1 MGDIGLKRQP
11 RQTVFPALISPSP
24 WLIGSGYVVGYVL
37 VDWITFIYPF
47 APFGITPWN
56 PNTGL
61 SFVLVLL
68 FGQKFIP
75 LLFVAPLAFDAI
87 VLHFPFPW
95 PAEVLLIAVVGGG
108 YAAGFAF
115 LLRRGSRFDPAL
127 KTLRDLIVMLVVAA
141 FSSAF
146 VAAGYI
152 GILIT
157 INLLP
162 AQQALLAALQYWIGD
177 MIGIAVVSPFGL
189 VVLTRGSILKISAE
203 AVMQI
208 LVVIAALVL
217 VFVHAGRYDLEL
229 LYVLFVPIIWM
240 AVRGGLE
247 LVATGILLTQIG
259 LILGLQMLPNE
270 VSVLGLQAEMLV
282 LAITGLIA
290 GALVTERRRVE
301 MQLRLHQDSLA
312 RRARLGSVGEL
323 AAAIAHEINQ
333 PLMAAGTYGRL
344 AVEGLRSGAEDLAS
358 TAEAAAKTVS
368 QVERAAQVVQRLRT
382 LISLD
387 KSGYAPFSVE
397 RIIKESLELSQ
408 PYFEQHSIKARVLL
422 NSGLPPVKVDLLQ
435 AEQVTLNL
443 IRNAIEAIGAADGTG
458 GTITVSARQSGSDFV
473 EIAIEDT
480 GPGFEPEFL
489 TAMPPP
495 LSSTKAEG
503 LGIGLLLCRS
513 IVEAHGGRLRLR
525 AGAQGALVEFTLPI
539 AMSSDG

>member
-1 MGDIGLKRQP
+1 
-11 RQTVFPALISPSP
+11 
-24 WLIGSGYVVGYVL
+24 
-37 VDWITFIYPF
+37 
-47 APFGITPWN
+47 
-56 PNTGL
+56 
-61 SFVLVLL
+61 
-68 FGQKFIP
+68 
-75 LLFVAPLAFDAI
+75 
-87 VLHFPFPW
+87 
-95 PAEVLLIAVVGGG
+95 
-108 YAAGFAF
+108 
-115 LLRRGSRFDPAL
+115 
-127 KTLRDLIVMLVVAA
+127 
-141 FSSAF
+141 
-146 VAAGYI
+146 
-152 GILIT
+152 
-157 INLLP
+157 
-162 AQQALLAALQYWIGD
+162 
-177 MIGIAVVSPFGL
+177 
-189 VVLTRGSILKISAE
+189 
-203 AVMQI
+203 
-208 LVVIAALVL
+208 
-217 VFVHAGRYDLEL
+217 
-229 LYVLFVPIIWM
+229 
-240 AVRGGLE
+240 
-247 LVATGILLTQIG
+247 
-259 LILGLQMLPNE
+259 
-270 VSVLGLQAEMLV
+270 
-282 LAITGLIA
+282 
-290 GALVTERRRVE
+290 

-312 RRARLGSVGEL
+312 RMARLGSVGEL